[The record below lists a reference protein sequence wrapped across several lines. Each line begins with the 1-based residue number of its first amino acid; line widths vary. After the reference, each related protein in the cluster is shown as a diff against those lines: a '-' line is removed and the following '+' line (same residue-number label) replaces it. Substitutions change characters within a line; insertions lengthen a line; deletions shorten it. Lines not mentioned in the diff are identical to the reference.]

1 MAHDIRN
8 GYVTDSVFVS
18 YSRDDSRMATVV
30 VQLLRARD
38 DVFYDIDSI
47 PAGERWRDALLRAID
62 NATHFYL
69 LWCMHSAG
77 SEEVEREWRRA
88 ISGNKRLVPVLLDST
103 PLVEPLTD
111 YQWVDFQGVVQGH
124 KPLAP
129 AVGRDFP
136 GQATPVPPP
145 RARARPR
152 LALVVLSILTVLV
165 SAPFLVDYA
174 AAPIDPP
181 PTEPSV
187 WPAVLLAVSVVVV
200 LALVAFGAR
209 SYRRRRRMGRATER
223 TAEAWQS
230 EQLAE
235 AIAQDLAIHGRGR

>member
-1 MAHDIRN
+1 VAPDIRN

-18 YSRDDSRMATVV
+18 YSRDDSRMATLV

-62 NATHFYL
+62 NASHFYL

-77 SEEVEREWRRA
+77 SEEVEWEWQRA

-103 PLVEPLTD
+103 PLVKPLTD
-111 YQWVDFQGVVQGH
+111 YQWVDFQGVVQWH
-124 KPLAP
+124 KPPPP
-129 AVGRDFP
+129 A
-136 GQATPVPPP
+136 APP
-145 RARARPR
+145 RARALPR
-152 LALVVLSILTVLV
+152 LALAGLSIFAVLV
-165 SAPFLVDYA
+165 FALFSVDFA

-181 PTEPSV
+181 AGPSV
-187 WPAVLLAVSVVVV
+187 WLAVLIAVSVVVVV

-209 SYRRRRRMGRATER
+209 SHRRRRRRERATER
-223 TAEAWQS
+223 TAEAWDS

-235 AIAQDLAIHGRGR
+235 AIAQDLAIHGRGP

>member
-1 MAHDIRN
+1 VAHDIRN

-152 LALVVLSILTVLV
+152 LANPKVARPRLAPPALPRSARPGLS
-165 SAPFLVDYA
+165 
-174 AAPIDPP
+174 DPKLA
-181 PTEPSV
+181 EPR
-187 WPAVLLAVSVVVV
+187 
-200 LALVAFGAR
+200 LALPAR
-209 SYRRRRRMGRATER
+209 PCRAR
-223 TAEAWQS
+223 PCSAS
-230 EQLAE
+230 PRLA
-235 AIAQDLAIHGRGR
+235 GP